1 MIKIR
6 TNLINPIS
14 PDEVQLL
21 KDYVLG
27 YDGGIIK
34 LIRPYDPERDKDSE
48 SALDSVIIPGLIDL
62 HTHLSQYRAR
72 QLSTLTFALA
82 L

>member
-27 YDGGIIK
+27 YDGGMVKAIV
-34 LIRPYDPERDKDSE
+34 
-48 SALDSVIIPGLIDL
+48 AV
-62 HTHLSQYRAR
+62 HLRCG
-72 QLSTLTFALA
+72 
-82 L
+82 